1 MFLHL
6 LIALSEEAEV
16 TQYHQVAMVNLEN
29 VVFNDCLT
37 EYALRV
43 STNLMLKLVEF
54 DQFMYVFINSIHFG
68 HYFDV
73 TKMAIIAMRKPGKRT
88 FSATV

>member
-16 TQYHQVAMVNLEN
+16 KQYHQVAMVNLEN

-43 STNLMLKLVEF
+43 STNIMLTLVEC
-54 DQFMYVFINSIHFG
+54 DQFNPFL
-68 HYFDV
+68 
-73 TKMAIIAMRKPGKRT
+73 
-88 FSATV
+88 